1 MYHLTRVDCTYKTDF
16 CVRQRCKAKPFV
28 LFQLLC
34 SGVLDAITVNVRN
47 DTCAFPGLTF
57 AIRHEVRFVIKKEVR
72 LEISVKM
79 HKSMC
84 TFSNLISLTLVHF
97 CSCARLLIKYKQW
110 DCENLKTDCGFSQN
124 LQLLQMHFR
133 NSSKIKASWKHIRV
147 PGRFTPICFT
157 ILQISHWSLKSLIQI
172 LCSC

>member
-1 MYHLTRVDCTYKTDF
+1 MYHLTCVDCTYETDF

-57 AIRHEVRFVIKKEVR
+57 AIRHEVRSVMKEVQ

-79 HKSMC
+79 HKSM
-84 TFSNLISLTLVHF
+84 
-97 CSCARLLIKYKQW
+97 LLHLAI
-110 DCENLKTDCGFSQN
+110 
-124 LQLLQMHFR
+124 
-133 NSSKIKASWKHIRV
+133 
-147 PGRFTPICFT
+147 
-157 ILQISHWSLKSLIQI
+157 
-172 LCSC
+172 

>member
-1 MYHLTRVDCTYKTDF
+1 MYHLTRVDCTYETDF

-57 AIRHEVRFVIKKEVR
+57 AIRHEVRFVIKKEVQ

-79 HKSMC
+79 HKSMSLHLA
-84 TFSNLISLTLVHF
+84 TSFLLHLFISVVVH
-97 CSCARLLIKYKQW
+97 YY
-110 DCENLKTDCGFSQN
+110 
-124 LQLLQMHFR
+124 
-133 NSSKIKASWKHIRV
+133 
-147 PGRFTPICFT
+147 
-157 ILQISHWSLKSLIQI
+157 
-172 LCSC
+172 